1 MPLQPGAGS
10 RCCQLLSCVSW
21 PPSAAQVATLQAQ
34 LASTQAELASLQQQ
48 VELSKKRLQRA
59 GKLTA
64 ALADEVGRWG
74 ATAEQLGGRL
84 AVLLGD
90 VLLAAACISYTGAF
104 PGGSLI

>member
-1 MPLQPGAGS
+1 L
-10 RCCQLLSCVSW
+10 
-21 PPSAAQVATLQAQ
+21 QVAALQAQ
-34 LASTQAELASLQQQ
+34 LASTQAALASTLQQ
-48 VELSKKRLQRA
+48 VTLSQKRLQGA

-64 ALADEVGRWG
+64 ALADEAVRWG

-104 PGGSLI
+104 PGRWRLDHAPRFSCA